1 MTDSY
6 ALAEYDAMVSAYPR
20 RNPGVP

>member
-6 ALAEYDAMVSAYPR
+6 ALAEYDSMVSAYPR
-20 RNPGVP
+20 QNPGAP